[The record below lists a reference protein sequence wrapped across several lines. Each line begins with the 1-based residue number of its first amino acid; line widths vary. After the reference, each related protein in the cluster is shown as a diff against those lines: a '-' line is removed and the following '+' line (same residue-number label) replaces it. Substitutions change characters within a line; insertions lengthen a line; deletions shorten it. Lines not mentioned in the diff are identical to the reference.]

1 MEELLNK
8 LRESTNDLEIVEL
21 KDKIIEELSKQNL
34 SLHIYYTGETFF
46 SFADL
51 DTDDQDFIID
61 KICFQNM
68 SPEKAFAEYLIN
80 NLDSHYEIYNN
91 KGDLIYND

>member
-34 SLHIYYTGETFF
+34 SLHIYYTTNW
-46 SFADL
+46 
-51 DTDDQDFIID
+51 
-61 KICFQNM
+61 KFQ
-68 SPEKAFAEYLIN
+68 
-80 NLDSHYEIYNN
+80 
-91 KGDLIYND
+91 

>member
-34 SLHIYYTGETFF
+34 SLHIYYNGETFF

-61 KICFQNM
+61 KMCFNNISAGQ
-68 SPEKAFAEYLIN
+68 AFAEYLID
-80 NLDSHYEIYNN
+80 NLDLHYEIYNN